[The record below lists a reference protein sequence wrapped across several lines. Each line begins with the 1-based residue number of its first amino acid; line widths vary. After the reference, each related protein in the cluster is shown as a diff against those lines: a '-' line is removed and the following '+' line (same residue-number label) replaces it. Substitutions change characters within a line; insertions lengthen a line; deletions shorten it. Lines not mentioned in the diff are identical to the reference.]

1 MSLIEAV
8 LFDGCAVGLLVKSPF
23 ATHLGTE
30 PQGQYKNIQ
39 RQSLLISK
47 ISAFYH

>member
-1 MSLIEAV
+1 MSLIDV
-8 LFDGCAVGLLVKSPF
+8 MLSDGCAVGLLVKSPF
-23 ATHLGTE
+23 ATHLGTK
-30 PQGQYKNIQ
+30 PQGQYKNIR